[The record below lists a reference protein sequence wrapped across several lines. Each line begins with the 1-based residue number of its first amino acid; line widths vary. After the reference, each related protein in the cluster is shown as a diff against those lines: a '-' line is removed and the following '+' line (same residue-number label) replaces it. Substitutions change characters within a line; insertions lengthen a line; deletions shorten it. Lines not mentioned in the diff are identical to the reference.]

1 LSSPIANQEDF
12 EFLLANARAGLDLG
26 LSHFIHLD
34 QPIGIWNYIR
44 IADDIAV
51 QTPKGRLLDWGC
63 GFGQMTHLLKRRGFD
78 VTSFDIG
85 EPTKKLPD
93 IPLCRNLEVVRTM
106 EPTKLPFGDQQFDS
120 VLSCGVLEHVEEAPA
135 CGNEVASL
143 HEIARVL
150 RPGGR
155 LLIYQLPQQFAWM
168 EAIVRRL
175 RLGYAHPRRYTI
187 PEITRI
193 LNDAGYVV
201 ENVNRSGFVP
211 KNLTGLP
218 NTLRTF
224 YSRFSRALLTVDGM
238 LCRIPGLNSL
248 AGVMEIRARYEGR
261 PA

>member
-1 LSSPIANQEDF
+1 VNRDASDQEDF
-12 EFLLANARAGLDLG
+12 EFLLANARAGLALG
-26 LSHFIHLD
+26 LTHFVHLD

-44 IADDIAV
+44 IADDIADR
-51 QTPKGRLLDWGC
+51 TPHGRMLDWGC
-63 GFGQMTHLLKRRGFD
+63 GFGQMTYLLKRRGFE

-85 EPTKKLPD
+85 DQDKKLPD
-93 IPLCRNLEVVRTM
+93 IPVCRNLSVVRTM
-106 EPTKLPFGDQQFDS
+106 HPTNLPFPDRQFDA
-120 VLSCGVLEHVEEAPA
+120 VLSCGVLEHVEEPPA

-143 HEIARVL
+143 HEIGRVL

-155 LLIYQLPQQFAWM
+155 LLLYQLPQQYAWT

-175 RLGYAHPRRYTI
+175 GSGYVHPRRYTI

-193 LNDAGYVV
+193 LEDAGYTV
-201 ENVNRSGFVP
+201 ESVSRSGLVP

-218 NTLRTF
+218 GVLRRL
-224 YSRFSRALLTVDGM
+224 YSRFSRGLLTMDKL

-248 AGVMEIRARYEGR
+248 SGVMEIRAIYHGR